1 MKTLINKIKRHP
13 LICPFTNKNKI
24 LKAIEYDS
32 YFINTFGE
40 REGVKEITRKIK
52 YHGGYIDLEIT
63 VEFIEEYHTDPFYS
77 YTTDLTIV
85 GIDVTIYNQ
94 CKEIVEHNLTYQ
106 EIYKAIKEI
115 ENN

>member
-1 MKTLINKIKRHP
+1 MKTLINKIRKHP
-13 LICPFTNKNKI
+13 LICQFTNKGEI

-32 YFINTFGE
+32 YFIDTFGD
-40 REGVKEITRKIK
+40 REGVKHIARKIK

-63 VEFIEEYHTDPFYS
+63 VEFIEEYHTDPFHSYS
-77 YTTDLTIV
+77 TELTII

-94 CKEIVEHNLTYQ
+94 YQEIVEHDFTYQ
-106 EIYKAIKEI
+106 EIYNAIKEI

>member
-1 MKTLINKIKRHP
+1 MKTLINKIKKHP
-13 LICPFTNKNKI
+13 LICPFTNKEKI

-32 YFINTFGE
+32 YFIDTFGD
-40 REGVKEITRKIK
+40 REGVKQITRNIK
-52 YHGGYIDLEIT
+52 YHGGYIDLELT

-77 YTTDLTIV
+77 YSTELTIV

-94 CKEIVEHNLTYQ
+94 YQEIVEHDFTYK
-106 EIYKAIKEI
+106 EVYNAIKEI